1 MSIEKRILNEI
12 RGRVMEY
19 FVLLE
24 TKVAC
29 PDKLVFQL
37 LFAVGGFDMVVFDPR
52 KACCEIYEIKHSDQM
67 TKEQCRHLLDS
78 KKCGNTEFRYGKILG
93 KNVIYRGAT
102 GTFGEI
108 SYLNVEEYLK
118 GLRSN

>member
-12 RGRVMEY
+12 RGRVMED

-37 LFAVGGFDMVVFDPR
+37 LFAVGGFDMVVFDPQ
-52 KACCEIYEIKHSDQM
+52 KVNCEIYEIKHSDQIA
-67 TKEQCRHLLDS
+67 KEQCCHLLD
-78 KKCGNTEFRYGKILG
+78 C
-93 KNVIYRGAT
+93 
-102 GTFGEI
+102 
-108 SYLNVEEYLK
+108 
-118 GLRSN
+118 